1 MVDFAQPGRHGGKPH
16 RTFALR
22 QHLLGFLQLLAHLL
36 PRPIHIGGI
45 VKDKCDDR

>member
-1 MVDFAQPGRHGGKPH
+1 MVDFAEPGRHGNKPH
-16 RTFALR
+16 SAFALR

-45 VKDKCDDR
+45 VENKRDDR